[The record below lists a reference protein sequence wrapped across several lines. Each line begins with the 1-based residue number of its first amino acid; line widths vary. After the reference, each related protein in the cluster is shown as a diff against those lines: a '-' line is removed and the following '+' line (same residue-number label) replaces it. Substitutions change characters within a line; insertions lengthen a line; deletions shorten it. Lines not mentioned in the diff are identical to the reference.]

1 MDNAESSA
9 NANSV
14 CKLFFA
20 WKRRELF
27 QLIRCTQ
34 RSEKKNNSEN
44 CCSSGGTERNN
55 QQTAMQDNELLIFL
69 REKQNATKE
78 ESSSKLGGPLLPP
91 LFVWAKT
98 NKTSPKLRVENLNW
112 TLLSARFSVQEPY
125 VKSGSAVRLQCFSL
139 CVRKTRANRVQVVS
153 KRSPL
158 PSLTVLA
165 LSLPSDCVCCVLC
178 LSAGLLRLTCK

>member
-1 MDNAESSA
+1 MKRKTTAKIVALVEEQREIIN
-9 NANSV
+9 
-14 CKLFFA
+14 KLP
-20 WKRRELF
+20 
-27 QLIRCTQ
+27 C
-34 RSEKKNNSEN
+34 
-44 CCSSGGTERNN
+44 
-55 QQTAMQDNELLIFL
+55 QDNELLIFL

-98 NKTSPKLRVENLNW
+98 NKTIPKLRVENLNW
-112 TLLSARFSVQEPY
+112 TLLSARFSVHEPY